1 MRLDWRVY
9 RRHHGV
15 DEPLIIGLNLAVK
28 SFFFSFVDFF
38 CRPWYLIDQHTL
50 GGAMKIASIVLFV
63 LALASLALTTHALK
77 STKAQLARVQAQL
90 ADEVA
95 HASALQH
102 ALQAERV
109 ANNEYLEKT
118 KKADDTRD
126 AFMRVA
132 RDLDVVPIDDSVR
145 QSAIDAYKA
154 LICADSVD
162 PRR

>member
-1 MRLDWRVY
+1 
-9 RRHHGV
+9 
-15 DEPLIIGLNLAVK
+15 
-28 SFFFSFVDFF
+28 
-38 CRPWYLIDQHTL
+38 
-50 GGAMKIASIVLFV
+50 MKIASIVLFV
-63 LALASLALTTHALK
+63 LALASLALTTNELK
-77 STKAQLARVQAQL
+77 STKAQLARVQSQL

-145 QSAIDAYKA
+145 KGAIDAYKS
-154 LICADSVD
+154 LVCADSV
-162 PRR
+162 PSSR

>member
-15 DEPLIIGLNLAVK
+15 DEPLISGLNLAVK
-28 SFFFSFVDFF
+28 LFLSLLSIFFAARGISY
-38 CRPWYLIDQHTL
+38 PNTL

-63 LALASLALTTHALK
+63 LALASLALTANALK
-77 STKAQLARVQAQL
+77 STKAQLAHVQAQL

-95 HASALQH
+95 HSSALQH

-132 RDLDVVPIDDSVR
+132 RDLDVVPIDDGVR
-145 QSAIDAYKA
+145 LQAIDAYKS
-154 LICADSVD
+154 LICADSV
-162 PRR
+162 PSSR

>member
-1 MRLDWRVY
+1 
-9 RRHHGV
+9 
-15 DEPLIIGLNLAVK
+15 
-28 SFFFSFVDFF
+28 
-38 CRPWYLIDQHTL
+38 
-50 GGAMKIASIVLFV
+50 MKIASIVLFV
-63 LALASLALTTHALK
+63 LALVSLALTANALK

-102 ALQAERV
+102 ALQAEKV

-132 RDLDVVPIDDSVR
+132 RDLDVVPIDDGVR
-145 QSAIDAYKA
+145 KSAIDAYKS
-154 LICADSVD
+154 LICADSVASS
-162 PRR
+162 R

>member
-1 MRLDWRVY
+1 
-9 RRHHGV
+9 
-15 DEPLIIGLNLAVK
+15 
-28 SFFFSFVDFF
+28 
-38 CRPWYLIDQHTL
+38 
-50 GGAMKIASIVLFV
+50 MKIASIVLFV
-63 LALASLALTTHALK
+63 LALASLALTANALK
-77 STKAQLARVQAQL
+77 STKAQLAHVQAQL

-132 RDLDVVPIDDSVR
+132 RDLDVVPIDDGVR
-145 QSAIDAYKA
+145 LQAIDAYKS
-154 LICADSVD
+154 LICADSVASN
-162 PRR
+162 R

>member
-1 MRLDWRVY
+1 
-9 RRHHGV
+9 
-15 DEPLIIGLNLAVK
+15 
-28 SFFFSFVDFF
+28 
-38 CRPWYLIDQHTL
+38 
-50 GGAMKIASIVLFV
+50 MKIASIVLFV
-63 LALASLALTTHALK
+63 LALASLVLTTNALK

-95 HASALQH
+95 HSSALQH

-145 QSAIDAYKA
+145 KSAIDAYKS
-154 LICADSVD
+154 LICADSV
-162 PRR
+162 PSSR